1 MYHILWQWSYS
12 IPQEAEPSEVMA
24 QYHTQPSH
32 RTAAVALK
40 PSEMSEMK
48 DEIEKLVK

>member
-24 QYHTQPSH
+24 QHHMQPTH
-32 RTAAVALK
+32 RIAAVALK
-40 PSEMSEMK
+40 PNVMSEMK
-48 DEIEKLVK
+48 DEIGKLVK

>member
-12 IPQEAEPSEVMA
+12 IHQEAEPSEVMA
-24 QYHTQPSH
+24 QHHRQPSH

-40 PSEMSEMK
+40 PSVMSETK
-48 DEIEKLVK
+48 DEIGKLEK